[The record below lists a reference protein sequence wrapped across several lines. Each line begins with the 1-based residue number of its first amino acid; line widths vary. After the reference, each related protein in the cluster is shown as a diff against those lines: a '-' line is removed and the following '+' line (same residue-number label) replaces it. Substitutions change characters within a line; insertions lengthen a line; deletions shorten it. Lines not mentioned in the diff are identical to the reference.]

1 MPYEILRNDIT
12 RMKVDA
18 IVNTANPRP
27 VIGDGTD
34 RAIHRAAGPE
44 LLEARRRIGDIA
56 VGSAAATPAFRL
68 HARYVLHTV
77 GPVWQGGNCRERELL
92 RKAYDAA
99 LNLALEL
106 RCRSVAFP
114 LMGAG
119 SYAFPHDSAL
129 LAAIQ
134 AISEFSLRHRMQ
146 IYLVLFDSEAFSA
159 AGDLFADLKSYID
172 DNYAAEQERKER
184 PDGARRR
191 REDAA
196 LTYQAAECARENA
209 GTALS
214 VHAVGFKRKTSAKAD
229 SNAAMGAGI
238 APISGDLAEYLKQ
251 KESTFTE
258 HLLHLLQEGG
268 EKDSVVYRRAEISR
282 QLFHKIIS
290 NRDYQPTKDT
300 AVQLAIGLKLDLA
313 QTQLLLGK
321 AGYALT
327 RSSKMD
333 IVIQYYIERQTYN
346 VKFINE
352 ALYDCGLP
360 LLKTNLKK

>member
-196 LTYQAAECARENA
+196 LTYQAAECAREDA

-258 HLLHLLQEGG
+258 HLLQEGG

-313 QTQLLLGK
+313 QTQLLLEK